1 MPLSAV
7 KKNEALDGI
16 EVGNGPK
23 EPRLARSR
31 GTFHRQAFAV
41 RNLERERRQ
50 WRKSQCIDAQHEP
63 VILRTMCSPR

>member
-1 MPLSAV
+1 MSLSAV
-7 KKNEALDGI
+7 KKDEALDGV

-23 EPRLARSR
+23 EPRLAGPRS
-31 GTFHRQAFAV
+31 TFHRQAFAV

-50 WRKSQCIDAQHEP
+50 RRKSQCFDAQHEP